1 MTDRV
6 GHQRLCEGL
15 NVLVLSPTPTHP
27 QDFGNRKRIFQVC
40 QRFSDEGARITF
52 VHYPAEL
59 EWRGKVPASAER
71 AMKECWDHYYTIG
84 PTRPLHTDARGSHH
98 RIDDWWD
105 DAIGGFLRW
114 IFSVQQIDVF
124 IVNYSWLSKALEY
137 APRGTLRIL
146 DTHDKVS
153 GRRDMLTSL
162 RLHPEFF
169 YTDDKQETI
178 ALNRADLVW
187 AIKDEERA
195 LFEQMSPTPVLTM
208 PHLDPLRPMDRPEPD
223 EDGFLRVGI
232 IGARNN
238 VNRMN
243 IAGFLEVAVPLFE
256 AFFAPIKLII
266 GGTVCDLLDE
276 IDSPFVELRGPVKEV
291 EEFYGWVDCA
301 IVPMRAST
309 GLKIKA
315 GEALSLG
322 MPLLSL
328 AHAFEGY
335 EASDAR
341 QILPDFAAL
350 ANALIDL
357 SFAPRSDLD
366 VLADASKASHAR
378 TAAKIDATF
387 RETLDRACTAPASI
401 LLAVDSRAFVP
412 GSIFNLALESVFD
425 NLRWLGVVRIVVV
438 SGSVDD
444 VVEHRRTN
452 EHFDRI
458 FIADDL
464 AGAGGMGEA
473 LRDIGVFPVDLEGHL
488 GRTRPMLLVIDA
500 LHPALESAVLPE
512 TIVLTRTEMIALWQ
526 GRPAERILG
535 KGAKSAVAVAPDVSR
550 ELVTLAAAA
559 GARTVAMSCFCR
571 ASLARIRAPKEGL
584 GRRTLAVLGDPGS
597 PAVDLAVNMARAWG
611 MEPFVVYGFGGDNSQ
626 DWVAD
631 RAVPSFKVDAYLDA
645 LFSLRAARPHFAI
658 DLSLGRPGLGL
669 CREVIERLR
678 VPLISGSAK
687 IAHPSLS
694 EGAPRFHAGTERE
707 LWNAMRSFASDSD
720 ATRLKQFEAGWNEV
734 NSGSG
739 WHWLHRHSYELF
751 GPRRKVA
758 A

>member
-6 GHQRLCEGL
+6 EHQRLCDGL

-27 QDFGNRKRIFQVC
+27 QDFGNRKRIFEVC
-40 QRFSDEGARITF
+40 KRFSDEGARITF

-59 EWRGKVPASAER
+59 EWRGKVPPSAER
-71 AMKECWDHYYTIG
+71 AMQQCWDHYYTVG

-105 DAIGGFLRW
+105 DAIGGLLRW

-137 APRGTLRIL
+137 APPGTLRIL

-153 GRRDMLTSL
+153 GRRDMLKSL
-162 RLHPEFF
+162 RLYPEFF

-195 LFEQMSPTPVLTM
+195 MFEQMSPTPVLTM
-208 PHLDPLRPMDRPEPD
+208 PHLDPLRPMDRLEPD

-243 IAGFLEVAVPLFE
+243 ITGFLDVALPLFE
-256 AFFAPIKLII
+256 AYFAPIKLII
-266 GGTVCDLLDE
+266 GGTVCDLLEE
-276 IDSPFVELRGPVKEV
+276 IDSPFVELRGQVENV
-291 EEFYGWVDCA
+291 EEFYGWIDCA

-341 QILPDFAAL
+341 QTLPDFAAL

-366 VLADASKASHAR
+366 ALAEASKASHAG
-378 TAAKIDATF
+378 TAAKIDANF
-387 RETLDRACTAPASI
+387 HETLERAHMATGSI

-425 NLRWLGVVRIVVV
+425 NLRKLGVVRIVVV
-438 SGSVDD
+438 SGSVEDI
-444 VVEHRRTN
+444 VGHRRAT
-452 EHFDRI
+452 EHFDRV
-458 FIADDL
+458 FVSADVAGVGGMRDDL
-464 AGAGGMGEA
+464 S
-473 LRDIGVFPVDLEGHL
+473 DIGVFPIDLENYL
-488 GRTRPMLLVIDA
+488 GRTRPMILVIDA

-512 TIVLTRTEMIALWQ
+512 TIVLTRTEMIAYWQ
-526 GRPAERILG
+526 GRPVERILG
-535 KGAKSAVAVAPDVSR
+535 TGAKSAVAVAPDVSR
-550 ELVTLAAAA
+550 ELVALAASV
-559 GARTVAMSCFCR
+559 GALTVAMSCFCR
-571 ASLARIRAPKEGL
+571 ASLAKIRAPKEVQ

-597 PAVDLAVNMARAWG
+597 PAVDMAVAVARAWG
-611 MEPFVVYGFGGDNSQ
+611 MEPFVVYGFAGDGAQ
-626 DWVAD
+626 DSTTGH
-631 RAVPSFKVDAYLDA
+631 AVPSFKVDAYLDA

-658 DLSLGRPGLGL
+658 DLSQGRSGLGL

-678 VPLISGSAK
+678 VPLVSGSEK
-687 IAHPSLS
+687 GTHPSLID
-694 EGAPRFHAGTERE
+694 GAPRFHAGTERE
-707 LWNAMRSFASDSD
+707 LWNAIRSFALDSD
-720 ATRLKQFEAGWNEV
+720 ASRLKQFEGGWNEV
-734 NSGSG
+734 DSGSG
-739 WHWLHRHSYELF
+739 WFWLHRHSYVLF
-751 GPRRKVA
+751 GAKRKLA